1 MSQENVELWL
11 ASVDAYNAGDLDAVM
26 EFYARH
32 MEAVPAL
39 PDWPPLHGRERF
51 RRFIEDIASAWV
63 RPRWETIEVHP
74 LGADR
79 VFYRG
84 RWGGEGLA
92 SGINTTASTS
102 VVVNFR
108 DGLIVRVEFYF
119 DHDEALEAAGLAE

>member
-1 MSQENVELWL
+1 VSQENVDLWL

-26 EFYARH
+26 EFYAPN

-39 PDWPPLHGRERF
+39 PDWPPLHGREHF
-51 RRFIEDIASAWV
+51 RRFMQDIASAWV
-63 RPRWETIEVHP
+63 RPHWETIEVYP

-84 RWGGEGLA
+84 QWGGEGLA

-102 VVVNFR
+102 VVVTFR
-108 DGLIVRVEFYF
+108 DGLIVRAEFYF
-119 DHDEALEAAGLAE
+119 DHDQALKAAGLEE

>member
-1 MSQENVELWL
+1 VSQESVELWL

-26 EFYARH
+26 EFYAPH

-63 RPRWETIEVHP
+63 RPRWETIEIHP

-84 RWGGEGLA
+84 QWGGEGLA

-102 VVVNFR
+102 VVVTFR

-119 DHDEALEAAGLAE
+119 DHDEALKAAALEE

>member
-26 EFYARH
+26 EFYAPH

-74 LGADR
+74 LGADG

-84 RWGGEGLA
+84 QWGGEGLA

-102 VVVNFR
+102 VVVTFR